1 MCRGLRFRS
10 LPTTV
15 LTTSVSG
22 SGKGRGGGRVWG
34 NPQAERSV
42 SAAMSTPG
50 SVAPEV
56 AFDPATPP
64 VVEGFSPTPH
74 RLRDESVKDKFQRKV
89 RENPV
94 VPIGCLATAG
104 ALCYG
109 LYCFHQGNSKKSQ
122 LMMRTRI
129 VAQGFTVMAILG
141 GLVVSAMK
149 SPRLH

>member
-1 MCRGLRFRS
+1 MLLRALSVAPRSSLGKGSPPGRWDPPRSLPLRMCRGLRFRS

-89 RENPV
+89 VWPQLEPYV
-94 VPIGCLATAG
+94 MDSTAFTKATAR
-104 ALCYG
+104 
-109 LYCFHQGNSKKSQ
+109 NPS
-122 LMMRTRI
+122 
-129 VAQGFTVMAILG
+129 
-141 GLVVSAMK
+141 
-149 SPRLH
+149 